1 MNKQTIKKSELR
13 TLIKEH
19 LSAFYL
25 DATPFATIGAGS
37 LSDTLNSEKIDM
49 NEEELQN
56 AIAET
61 VSQLERNAKIRMQ
74 AEAAGV
80 GRKNILNKSMV
91 TKNIS
96 KMIREELKLRS
107 LKSVSVT
114 NNKIDFTFG
123 TAEEGNTF
131 ANYLK
136 EEKRLHG
143 IEGVSKERVVVSMV
157 CD

>member
-56 AIAET
+56 AISET

-74 AEAAGV
+74 AEAIGV
-80 GRKNILNKSMV
+80 GRKRALSRNVV
-91 TKNIS
+91 TKNIG
-96 KMIREELKLRS
+96 KMIREELKLKS

-114 NNKIDFTFG
+114 NNEVNFTFG
-123 TAEEGNTF
+123 STEEGNVF
-131 ANYLK
+131 ANHLK

-143 IEGVSKERVVVSMV
+143 VENISKERVIISML